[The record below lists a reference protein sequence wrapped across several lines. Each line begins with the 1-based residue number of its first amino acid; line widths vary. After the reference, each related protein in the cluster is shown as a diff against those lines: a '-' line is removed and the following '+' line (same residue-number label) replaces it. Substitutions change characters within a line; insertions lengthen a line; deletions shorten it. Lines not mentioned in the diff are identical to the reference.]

1 MSQQLF
7 PKAHLVDLFSFGFYI
22 LIVLVESIVN
32 LHSGNGV
39 LTIISVF
46 DILL

>member
-1 MSQQLF
+1 M
-7 PKAHLVDLFSFGFYI
+7 DLFSFGFYI

-32 LHSGNGV
+32 LRSGNGV
-39 LTIISVF
+39 LTVKSVF